1 MSKTRTPTKKAKKSP
16 GKKRSPLRI
25 VVGPQPEQARAK
37 RSPVKTPAPRL
48 VAWEITR
55 QCNLACSHC
64 RASATAEPAPGE
76 LSTAEGVKLLKS
88 LEAAGSPMV
97 ILTGGEPLLRQD
109 VFELAR
115 AGKSLG
121 LQMALATNGGLVNDE
136 VAEKIAKS
144 GIRRVAVSIDGLT
157 SETHDKIRATPGS
170 FSAAIKAASVLRKH
184 AVPFQ
189 INTSVTRSNDGELQ
203 QMCGLVEALGAEAWH
218 IFMVVPMGRA
228 VGIGDSLVDST
239 RYNEILQWLAG
250 KASSLNIEIKPTCA
264 PQFYRIIRQN
274 TNANNG
280 APAKERMTAT
290 RGCLA
295 GQGFA
300 FISSTGNV
308 QPCGYFPVV
317 AGNLRKY
324 TFNQIWRSS
333 ALFQQLRDP
342 AKYRGRCG
350 RCEFFDVCG
359 GCRARALATSGHFL
373 NDDIYCSY
381 TPRAD
386 AP

>member
-1 MSKTRTPTKKAKKSP
+1 MSKTRTTPNKAKKSP
-16 GKKRSPLRI
+16 GKT
-25 VVGPQPEQARAK
+25 GP
-37 RSPVKTPAPRL
+37 PR
-48 VAWEITR
+48 VIAWEITK

-64 RASATAEPAPGE
+64 RASATAEAAPGE
-76 LSTAEGVKLLKS
+76 LSTAEGLKLLKG
-88 LEAAGSPMV
+88 LKAVGSPTV
-97 ILTGGEPLLRQD
+97 ILTGGEPLLRED

-115 AGKSLG
+115 AGKNLG
-121 LQMALATNGGLVNDE
+121 LPVALATNGSLVNDE
-136 VAEKIAKS
+136 IAEKISKS
-144 GIRRVAVSIDGLT
+144 GIRRCSVSIDGVT
-157 SETHDKIRATPGS
+157 SETHDRIRGTQGS
-170 FSAAIKAASVLRKH
+170 FSAAIRAASILRKH

-189 INTSVTRSNDGELQ
+189 VNTSVTRANEGELQ
-203 QMCGLVEALGAEAWH
+203 TMLGLVEALGAEAWH

-228 VGIGDSLVDST
+228 VGMSDHLVNSA
-239 RYNEILQWLAG
+239 RYNEILQWLAV
-250 KASSLNIEIKPTCA
+250 KASAVNIEIKPTCA
-264 PQFYRIIRQN
+264 PQYYRIIRQN
-274 TNANNG
+274 AASENG
-280 APAKERMTAT
+280 APAKGHMPMT

-317 AGNLRKY
+317 AGSIRKH
-324 TFNQIWRSS
+324 TFGRIWRGS

-359 GCRARALATSGHFL
+359 GCRARALAVSGHFL
-373 NDDIYCSY
+373 DDDCYCAY

-386 AP
+386 VP